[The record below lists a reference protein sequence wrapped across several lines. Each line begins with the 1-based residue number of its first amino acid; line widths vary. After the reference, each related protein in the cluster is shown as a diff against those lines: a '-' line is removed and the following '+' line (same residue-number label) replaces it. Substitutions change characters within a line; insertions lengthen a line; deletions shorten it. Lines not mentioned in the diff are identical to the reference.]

1 MTNLHNPLPSN
12 CGLPILCGY
21 QNQTPTLQII
31 RITNIP
37 NWYFERV
44 VFPGEEL
51 ILEALPEAVLEIY
64 SSDEMGLFLREVLL
78 GDWLRVN
85 HSQYCSLKFDSLT
98 AQIHDVRTDHQER
111 EDILALGG
119 HSLSK

>member
-85 HSQYCSLKFDSLT
+85 HSQYCSLKKCSVQT
-98 AQIHDVRTDHQER
+98 KISSHQKLE
-111 EDILALGG
+111 
-119 HSLSK
+119 